1 MHAYKTS
8 TILSSFSLSLRIH
21 FTFFPSF
28 TAYINI
34 NVDKIT
40 GDLHGRSV
48 RFAQCDKTVREKRI
62 AVEEFIAVVVKMSV
76 SSLKSHFV
84 EW

>member
-1 MHAYKTS
+1 MHAHKMY
-8 TILSSFSLSLRIH
+8 TILSSSSLL

-40 GDLHGRSV
+40 ADSYGRSV
-48 RFAQCDKTVREKRI
+48 RFAQSDKTAEKRI
-62 AVEEFIAVVVKMSV
+62 TMKEEFIAVVVKMSV
-76 SSLKSHFV
+76 CSFKSYFV